1 MPMTRLTD
9 RDQGFTLL
17 EMLIAFLILSTALV
31 VANQTVASAVRAF
44 SATRDIEV
52 ADRLANEILAERVDE
67 RGTVVG
73 AKVGQ
78 SSEGYLWRIER
89 ALVSG
94 GMIEGR
100 LVRASV
106 IVHNPKGKLVRTYV
120 TYFPKLGHEPSNGD
134 Y

>member
-1 MPMTRLTD
+1 MAPLTD

-44 SATRDIEV
+44 SATRDIGV

-67 RGTVVG
+67 RGTIVG
-73 AKVGQ
+73 AEVGQ
-78 SSEGYLWRIER
+78 SEGYLWRIER

-94 GMIEGR
+94 GMIDGR

-106 IVHNPKGKLVRTYV
+106 SVHNPKGKLVRTYV